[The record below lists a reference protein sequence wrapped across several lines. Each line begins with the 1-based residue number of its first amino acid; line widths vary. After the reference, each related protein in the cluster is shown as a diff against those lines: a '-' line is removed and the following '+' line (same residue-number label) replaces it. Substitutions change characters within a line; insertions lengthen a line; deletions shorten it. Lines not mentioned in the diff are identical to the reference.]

1 MILAASIAHVPA
13 LLVLGFCIV
22 LTALSR
28 GAVEGFGEFLLLL
41 LCEHFSATI
50 YCDLRY

>member
-1 MILAASIAHVPA
+1 MILAASIAHVPT

-22 LTALSR
+22 LTVLSR
-28 GAVEGFGEFLLLL
+28 GTAEGFGEFLLLL
-41 LCEHFSATI
+41 CEHFSTTI